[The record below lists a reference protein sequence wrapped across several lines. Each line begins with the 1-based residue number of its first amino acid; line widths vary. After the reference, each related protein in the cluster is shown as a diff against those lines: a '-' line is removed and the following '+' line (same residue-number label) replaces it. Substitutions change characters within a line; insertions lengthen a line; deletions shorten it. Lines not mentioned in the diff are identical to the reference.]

1 MTPTTDVPAPPVT
14 AIEGI
19 VAADAVLRTAEELGL
34 LDQLAR
40 GAMSPADLADVV
52 GRDAAAVT
60 VLLDAL
66 DALDIV
72 ERDQEGVR
80 AHPEL
85 PALVTTMR
93 TALGT
98 LPERVRTGQPRLAGD
113 RPGEAGELYGHL
125 AAPLGAFFGEVA
137 EEVADVLAVAGLR
150 VLDVGAGAAPWSRAI
165 ARRHPTTHV
174 TAVDLEPV
182 LTTTR
187 AAIAEDG
194 LTGQFEVTA
203 CDVLAD
209 PLPGR
214 DHDLVVAAN
223 LCHLF
228 DGSTAAR
235 LVKELAAA
243 AREGGT
249 VAIIDALP
257 DHDDP
262 QHRRSVALYAA
273 GLLTRT
279 ATGGVHPFAAYRQ
292 WLHAAGCDQVQR
304 HDCAAFPISLIT
316 ARIGA

>member
-1 MTPTTDVPAPPVT
+1 MTPTTDAPAPPAT
-14 AIEGI
+14 AVEGV
-19 VAADAVLRTAEELGL
+19 VAADAVLRTADELGL
-34 LDQLAR
+34 LDHLAR
-40 GAMSPADLADVV
+40 GPMSPADLADSA
-52 GRDAAAVT
+52 GHDADAVA

-66 DALDIV
+66 VALGIV
-72 ERDQEGVR
+72 ECGQEGVR

-113 RPGEAGELYGHL
+113 RPGEAGELYGRL

-137 EEVADVLAVAGLR
+137 EEVADVLAAPGLR

-165 ARRHPTTHV
+165 ARRHATTHV

-182 LTTTR
+182 LSTTR
-187 AAIAEDG
+187 AAIAGDG
-194 LTGQFEVTA
+194 LTSQFEATA
-203 CDVLAD
+203 RDLLAD
-209 PLPGR
+209 PLPGG

-228 DGSTAAR
+228 DGPTSAR
-235 LVKELAAA
+235 IVRRLAAA
-243 AREGGT
+243 ARPGGT

-257 DHDDP
+257 DHADP

-279 ATGGVHPFAAYRQ
+279 ATGGVHPCAAYSQ
-292 WLHAAGCDQVQR
+292 WLHAAGCVQVQR
-304 HDCAAFPISLIT
+304 HDCTAFPISLIT
-316 ARIGA
+316 GRVSA